1 MDVIQYAAKPESYD
15 RLSAAQ
21 IQNFFEK
28 HGAITKENCDGLAV
42 KLLNSSVTPTLVQGA
57 TSYTVAADH
66 VPKVVQFRTHKLD
79 MKLID
84 LAIQSYRGFVP
95 SCVEH
100 GMLGTAYLYVWDLVR
115 GPAFCRVRR
124 QILAP
129 GMKESLQQTVRDFA
143 RYLIPWTEHS
153 IKLILVHGKFHE
165 KIGFSLRHGLPGQQL
180 SHSRACSMNILKR

>member
-1 MDVIQYAAKPESYD
+1 MDVTQYAAKPESYD

-66 VPKVVQFRTHKLD
+66 VPKVVQFRTYKLD

-84 LAIQSYRGFVP
+84 LARQSYRGFVP

-100 GMLGTAYLYVWDLVR
+100 GMLGTAYLYVWDHVR

-129 GMKESLQQTVRDFA
+129 EMKESLQQTVQDFA
-143 RYLIPWTEHS
+143 KYVIPQTTRF
-153 IKLILVHGKFHE
+153 IKMILVNEKFT
-165 KIGFSLRHGLPGQQL
+165 K
-180 SHSRACSMNILKR
+180 K